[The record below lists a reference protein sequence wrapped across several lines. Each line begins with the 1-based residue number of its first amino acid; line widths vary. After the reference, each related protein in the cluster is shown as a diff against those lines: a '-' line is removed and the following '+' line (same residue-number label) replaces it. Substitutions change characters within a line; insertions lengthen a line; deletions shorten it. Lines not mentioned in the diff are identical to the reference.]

1 MAKTGASSDAEES
14 DRGDLAGFVSE
25 AEREHEFQIEISYDI
40 LRQVSSQ
47 LYTNPRRA
55 IEELV
60 CNSYDAAATEC
71 YVSTPETT
79 DDILQVLDNG
89 VSMDKD
95 EMEILWEVAGGSKK
109 ELAEQGEERVINAGD
124 IEGRRQIG
132 RFGVGKLAAFALG
145 NELTHVATKDGVTR
159 IISVRQ
165 EDIEGHDVGNPPEA
179 EIYRMDEDEAR
190 DYLGAY
196 LDGLPDPWDQDWDSW
211 TLAVV
216 DDVDEDSSGRDLKPE
231 YLDRMIRT
239 AIPRSAN
246 FVVHRNGQ
254 KVEPRDYPDEHYAH
268 IENLANDE
276 DAREK
281 VEEGL
286 KQFWV
291 DWSDEYD
298 EADDVPEE
306 KYELDVVQIN
316 PYEESD
322 EDVDEDGVESEDA
335 DDGKEDDSEAD
346 DSEEEAS
353 DEEVSNEEFGAEVAA
368 VEVGDL
374 GPVVA
379 RGTIYKELLTRE
391 KLEDRNLHDY
401 GFKVRVR
408 GKLLNRGDPL
418 FGTRDKVYQW
428 FKRFHG
434 EFEIPGLDDAIL
446 VQRDSVR
453 EGLKP
458 ELSRTVMESFFSV
471 LRNRAVEAKQEEEEE
486 YDPEEFGHR
495 LHSISPHKAP
505 QALEGLANRDD
516 TDYPRG
522 GWKDVDI
529 HLAEHGRDGDAVDY
543 HDGTIYVNTDHP
555 LFRSLEADDMPSEL
569 VKVVGEAL
577 AGNLIASG
585 YLSYKDVRED
595 LVDDSIDISED
606 ALRTASRYLED
617 PIQYYKEQ
625 IETASYEGDD
635 PFEQAIVDALTH
647 IGIEAEHYGDS
658 GDSDAIITFGVQGS
672 EQFKVSL
679 EAKGKEEGGVDH
691 SDAEFSTAL
700 EHMDHDDCD
709 HTVFVA
715 REFQLDGPP
724 GVEDSKL
731 LKQFRRHDDLT
742 LLTVEAIQEML
753 DRHADRGFS
762 HERIKN
768 IMTTDAEPGDGELL
782 DVIENEWSEMP
793 EETGV
798 MRTVL
803 EEARQQFLDE
813 TVDAPDIG
821 MVRGALRAKGKDS
834 IDKDTIRTAL
844 RIAQADTGMVS
855 FNPDDN
861 SFSINQTP
869 EQILKEM
876 DRGRED
882 DS

>member
-1 MAKTGASSDAEES
+1 MGKTGHSSDAEEQEQ
-14 DRGDLAGFVSE
+14 GDLAGFVSE
-25 AEREHEFQIEISYDI
+25 AEREHEFQVEISYDI

-79 DDILQVLDNG
+79 ADILQVLDNG
-89 VSMDKD
+89 VSMNKD
-95 EMEILWEVAGGSKK
+95 EMEILWEVAGGTKK
-109 ELAEQGEERVINAGD
+109 ELAEQGEDRVINADD

-145 NELTHVATKDGVTR
+145 NELTHVATKNGVTR

-165 EDIEGHDVGNPPEA
+165 EDIEGHDVGNPPKA
-179 EIYRMDEDEAR
+179 EIYRMDEEEAR

-196 LDGLPDPWDQDWDSW
+196 LDGLPDPWDQGWDSW

-239 AIPRSAN
+239 AIPRSAK
-246 FVVHRNGQ
+246 FIAYRNGQ
-254 KVEPRDYPDEHYAH
+254 KVEPRDYPDEHYAQ
-268 IENLANDE
+268 IANLANDE

-286 KQFWV
+286 KKFWV

-306 KYELDVVQIN
+306 KCELDIVSIN
-316 PYEESD
+316 PYEESGVAVD
-322 EDVDEDGVESEDA
+322 DGDVTSEGTTTSEVDER
-335 DDGKEDDSEAD
+335 EDDEAEAEAS
-346 DSEEEAS
+346 SEEAR
-353 DEEVSNEEFGAEVAA
+353 NEEFRAGVAA
-368 VEVGDL
+368 VEVGEL

-379 RGTIYKELLTRE
+379 RGTIYKEILTRD
-391 KLEDRNLHDY
+391 KLKDRNLHDY

-434 EFEIPGLDDAIL
+434 EFEIPELDDEIL

-458 ELSRTVMESFFSV
+458 ELSRTVMEGVFSV
-471 LRNRAVEAKQEEEEE
+471 LRNRAVEAQREEGEK

-495 LHSISPHKAP
+495 LHSISPYKAP

-516 TDYPRG
+516 TDYPEG
-522 GWKDVDI
+522 GWKDVDVHI
-529 HLAEHGRDGDAVDY
+529 AEHGRDGNAVDY
-543 HDGTIYVNTDHP
+543 KDGTIYVNTDHP
-555 LFRSLEADDMPSEL
+555 LFRSLEADDMPNEL

-606 ALRTASRYLED
+606 ALRTASRFLEE
-617 PIQYYKEQ
+617 PIEYYKEQ
-625 IETASYEGDD
+625 IETASHEGDD
-635 PFEQAIVDALTH
+635 PFEQAIVDALNH
-647 IGIEAEHYGDS
+647 IGIEAEHYGNS
-658 GDSDAIITFGVQGS
+658 GDSDAIITFGVQGNV
-672 EQFKVSL
+672 QFKVSL
-679 EAKGKEEGGVDH
+679 EAKGKEEGAVDH
-691 SDAEFSTAL
+691 SEAEFSTAL
-700 EHMDHDDCD
+700 EHMDSDDCD

-731 LKQFRRHDDLT
+731 LKQYRRHDDLT
-742 LLTVEAIQEML
+742 LLTVEAVKEML

-782 DVIENEWSEMP
+782 DVIEEEWNEMP

-821 MVRGALRAKGKDS
+821 MVRAALRDEGKDS

-844 RIAQADTGMVS
+844 TIAEADTGMVS
-855 FNPDDN
+855 FDPDDN
-861 SFSINQTP
+861 SFSIHQTP
-869 EQILKEM
+869 EQIMKEM
-876 DRGRED
+876 DRSGD
-882 DS
+882 DE